1 MSKYKTDKF
10 VIYTNSYY
18 FFLGKDN
25 LSVVTSRAFG
35 FHRRDSFTLTS
46 RQTVM
51 QTLGRPYGALCLHN
65 ICLTDT
71 LRIGD
76 GRRIARAGAFG
87 LHYPQ
92 ARRTSELRRFMDQ
105 TLDKNKMNT
114 KKTNSLVRRGFGSM
128 MEPSSNSLVLISQAT
143 SAVLWSVALWLGYSL
158 VLQQDNADGNVRECE
173 TCGGSGL
180 VDCMCTRWSDG
191 DRKGCSSCQGT
202 LKTTCHA
209 CRGGGTAVPIVS
221 KVYIKNEQD
230 YRM

>member
-1 MSKYKTDKF
+1 
-10 VIYTNSYY
+10 
-18 FFLGKDN
+18 
-25 LSVVTSRAFG
+25 
-35 FHRRDSFTLTS
+35 
-46 RQTVM
+46 M
-51 QTLGRPYGALCLHN
+51 QTLGRPYSALYLQS
-65 ICLTDT
+65 ICSSD
-71 LRIGD
+71 RIRVGH
-76 GRRIARAGAFG
+76 GLQIARTGAFG

-92 ARRTSELRRFMDQ
+92 ALRTTESRNLMDQ
-105 TLDKNKMNT
+105 TLDSNRTRIRNT
-114 KKTNSLVRRGFGSM
+114 SSLIGRGFNSM
-128 MEPSSNSLVLISQAT
+128 VEPSSNSLLLISQIT

-158 VLQQDNADGNVRECE
+158 VLQQDNGNNNTRECE